1 MTISWISTSPTEQ
14 WVARSIEQPLN
25 AMRGPALTTGTTI
38 LENFKGFGGCFNEL
52 GWKALQLVDEN
63 ARQTILADLFSK
75 DACAFNYCRLP
86 IGANDYSE
94 NWYSHN
100 ETAGDFAMADFSIA
114 RDRIY
119 LIPFIEAAR
128 KVRGEDFILFAS
140 PWSPPTWM
148 KFPQA
153 HNYGTLVWEPE
164 YRKAY
169 ADYFVRFVQAYSD
182 VGIAIDAVHVQNEP
196 NSDQK
201 FPSCIWTG
209 AKMRDFIRDDLGPAF
224 KAAGLE
230 TEIWAGTIERG
241 DFNAWAGT
249 IFSDAEAAAYITGAG
264 FQWAGKHAVQRTRQ
278 AFPDLPIIQTENEC
292 GDGTNTW
299 DHAHHVFELI
309 QHYVSN
315 GAEAYV
321 YWNMVL
327 EPQGESTWGWQ
338 QNSMI
343 TIDPENLAVIYNP
356 EFYVMKHFSAFV
368 RPGAQVLATVGPMA
382 ANALAFRNL
391 DGTNVLVIQNPNDA
405 PRKVPLSLGKETLTL
420 TLPALSINTI
430 RF

>member
-1 MTISWISTSPTEQ
+1 MAGSANRCPQFENVSGFTSSPSTAKPISPAAKRAPRWICPWKISADPT
-14 WVARSIEQPLN
+14 P
-25 AMRGPALTTGTTI
+25 
-38 LENFKGFGGCFNEL
+38 
-52 GWKALQLVDEN
+52 
-63 ARQTILADLFSK
+63 
-75 DACAFNYCRLP
+75 
-86 IGANDYSE
+86 GANDYSE
-94 NWYSHN
+94 IWYSHN
-100 ETAGDFAMADFSIA
+100 ETAGDLAMADFSIE
-114 RDRIY
+114 RDHRY

-128 KVRGEDFILFAS
+128 EMRGEELTLFAS

-153 HNYGTLVWEPE
+153 HNYGTLVWQPE

-182 VGIAIDAVHVQNEP
+182 VGIPIDAVHVQNEP

-224 KAAGLE
+224 SAAGLK

-241 DFNAWAGT
+241 EFNAWAGT
-249 IFSDAEAAAYITGAG
+249 IFSDAEAVTYITGAG

-292 GDGTNTW
+292 GDGANTW
-299 DHAHHVFELI
+299 DHAHHVFDLI

-315 GAEAYV
+315 GTEAYV

-343 TIDPENLAVIYNP
+343 TIDPEKLAVIYNP

-391 DGTNVLVIQNPNDA
+391 DGTHVFVIQNPSDA
-405 PRKVPLSLGKETLTL
+405 PRSVPLSLGEETATF
-420 TLPALSINTI
+420 TLPARSINTI